1 MSDRIG
7 DLRLKHHS
15 MAILVAH
22 GLNAVQ
28 IEQVL
33 GVGRSRV
40 ELMLGDPAFNDLVGH
55 YRYGG
60 NLNDRSS
67 TVTSPRP
74 MGGGQ
79 TGRGAPPARR
89 RRP

>member
-40 ELMLGDPAFNDLVGH
+40 ELMLADPAFNDLVGH

-60 NLNDRSS
+60 NFNDRSS
-67 TVTSPRP
+67 TVTSTRR
-74 MGGGQ
+74 MGGGRR
-79 TGRGAPPARR
+79 GRASARR